1 MHTPIIR
8 YIEKHNFQVLL
19 YSLVKIFVRL
29 ALQIFCTRTTVTGK
43 RSLLTAGP
51 LLLVANHPNSFLDAI
66 IIGAQFP
73 RPVHFLARGDA
84 FQRPWH
90 NILLR
95 LLNMIPVYRLSEG
108 KENLYLNEAAFR
120 RSSEI
125 LTSGGIVLI
134 FIEGICVNKHEL
146 QPFKKGAARITWNNR
161 NLPQFSVLPVG
172 IGYDSFVSFG
182 KDVLIQLGDPLTP
195 DQLFPFSDEARNL
208 SYFNKRLLEE
218 LLPRIEIPAATQGT
232 PVLQMALSYF
242 IAVPG
247 WLIHAPLYYPLK
259 YLIRKKTTGTVFYD
273 SVLFGSLLLLYP
285 LYLILLCLFSL
296 QLGASH
302 SSVWLFIL
310 LAPFA
315 AYITVR
321 SSRNFSEK
329 RAEPV
334 IL

>member
-1 MHTPIIR
+1 MPGIR
-8 YIEKHNFQVLL
+8 YIEKLNSRALL

-29 ALQIFCTRTTVTGK
+29 ALRIFCTRTTLTGK
-43 RSLLTAGP
+43 GSLQTAGP

-84 FQRPWH
+84 FHRPWH
-90 NILLR
+90 NVLLR

-108 KENLYLNEAAFR
+108 KENLHLNEEAFR
-120 RSSEI
+120 RSTEI
-125 LTSGGIVLI
+125 LASGGIVLI

-161 NLPQFSVLPVG
+161 HLPQFSVLPVG

-182 KDVLIQLGDPLTP
+182 KEVLIQLGDPITP
-195 DQLFPFSDEARNL
+195 DQLFPFTDEARNL
-208 SYFNKRLLEE
+208 QHFNRRLLDE
-218 LLPRIEIPAATQGT
+218 LLPRIAMPAATQGT
-232 PVLQMALSYF
+232 PVLQTALSYF
-242 IAVPG
+242 AAVPG

-259 YLIRKKTTGTVFYD
+259 HLIRQKTTGTVFYD

-285 LYLILLCLFSL
+285 VYLLLLCLFCL
-296 QLGASH
+296 QLGASP
-302 SSVWLFIL
+302 SSVWLFFL

-321 SSRNFSEK
+321 SSRNFSVK

>member
-1 MHTPIIR
+1 M
-8 YIEKHNFQVLL
+8 
-19 YSLVKIFVRL
+19 
-29 ALQIFCTRTTVTGK
+29 
-43 RSLLTAGP
+43 
-51 LLLVANHPNSFLDAI
+51 LLVANHPNSFLDAI
-66 IIGAQFP
+66 IIGARFP

-84 FQRPWH
+84 FHRPWH

-108 KENLYLNEAAFR
+108 KENLHLNEQAFR
-120 RSSEI
+120 RSTEI
-125 LTSGGIVLI
+125 LASGGIVLI
-134 FIEGICVNKHEL
+134 FIEGICVNRHEL

-172 IGYDSFVSFG
+172 IGYDSLVSFG
-182 KDVLIQLGDPLTP
+182 KEILIQVGDPLTP

-208 SYFNKRLLEE
+208 QQFNKRLLEE
-218 LLPRIEIPAATQGT
+218 LLPRIEIPAATQGIA
-232 PVLQMALSYF
+232 VLQTALSYF
-242 IAVPG
+242 AAVPG

-259 YLIRKKTTGTVFYD
+259 YQIRKKTTGTVFYD

-285 LYLILLCLFSL
+285 VYLLLLCFLSL
-296 QLGASH
+296 QLGASP
-302 SSVWLFIL
+302 SSVWLFFL

-315 AYITVR
+315 AYITVQ
-321 SSRNFSEK
+321 SSRNFSVK

>member
-1 MHTPIIR
+1 M
-8 YIEKHNFQVLL
+8 L

-29 ALQIFCTRTTVTGK
+29 ALQIFCAKTTVTGK
-43 RSLLTAGP
+43 RSLALTGP
-51 LLLVANHPNSFLDAI
+51 VLLVANHPNSFLDAI
-66 IIGAQFP
+66 IIGARFP

-84 FQRPWH
+84 FHKPWH

-108 KENLYLNEAAFR
+108 KENLHLNEQAFR

-125 LTSGGIVLI
+125 LASGGIVLI

-146 QPFKKGAARITWNNR
+146 QPFKKGAARIACSNR

-172 IGYDSFVSFG
+172 IAYDSFTSFG
-182 KDVLIQLGDPLTP
+182 KEVLIHVGNPLSP
-195 DQLFPFSDEARNL
+195 DQLLPFCEEARSL
-208 SYFNKRLLEE
+208 QHFNKRLLEE
-218 LLPRIEIPAATQGT
+218 LLPKIEVPAATQVSPLLHT
-232 PVLQMALSYF
+232 ALSF
-242 IAVPG
+242 FAAVPG

-259 YLIRKKTTGTVFYD
+259 YMIRKKTSGTVFYD
-273 SVLFGSLLLLYP
+273 SVLFCSLLFLYP
-285 LYLILLCLFSL
+285 LYLLLLCFLFLQQGVSL
-296 QLGASH
+296 L
-302 SSVWLFIL
+302 SVFVFFLF
-310 LAPFA
+310 APFA

-321 SSRNFSEK
+321 SSRNFSVK